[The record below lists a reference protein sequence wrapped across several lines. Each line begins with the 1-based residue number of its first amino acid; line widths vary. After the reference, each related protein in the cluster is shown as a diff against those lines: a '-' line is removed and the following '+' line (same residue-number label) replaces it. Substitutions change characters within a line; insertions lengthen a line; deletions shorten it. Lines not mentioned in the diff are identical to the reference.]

1 MQIIP
6 SECQLTIEWTLPI
19 CVKKIEPV
27 TGPTFVHVHDL
38 DAKLEVVYWEVEDR
52 DFEWEVRSAEI
63 DGITI
68 TKDTDKVM
76 WSVVQRAVSFDFY
89 KIHERVNDDIR
100 NWSEAA

>member
-1 MQIIP
+1 MQVIR

-63 DGITI
+63 DGITV
-68 TKDTDKVM
+68 DALTDAWM
-76 WSVVQRAVSFDFY
+76 WAIVQRAVSFDHY
-89 KIHERVNDDIR
+89 KIHERVNDGIR